1 MANDDRYV
9 IALQVCDE
17 GRIDTVG
24 GKSAGLGRMMR
35 AGVPVPA
42 GFAISS
48 EAYTSMLSSGD
59 VAAEVSTLAA
69 SVDPIDVEG
78 LEATSRKIREIIE
91 RAPIPA
97 EVETS
102 VRHAYAEL
110 CMAAAASD
118 SHLPVAVRS
127 SATAEDL
134 PEASFAGQQDTFLW
148 VVGAD
153 DLLDHVRRCW
163 SSLYTGRAMAYRLE
177 NGFGH
182 DRVRMSVCVQKMVDA
197 RAAGV
202 MFTLNPINGDRS
214 KVAIDAS
221 WGLGEA
227 VASGE
232 VTPDNYLVDKVTL
245 DVVRRTISSK
255 AIEYRPVPAERRV
268 ERVAVGPERREAPC
282 ISDEELIVLA
292 VHAKAIEAEAGAP
305 QDLEWA
311 IEAGGDPPANVV
323 LLQTR
328 PETVWSGRDRATV
341 TEGGR
346 SAMDNIVA
354 NLITGVRIRAAPP
367 RPDTPESASSPAQG
381 E

>member
-1 MANDDRYV
+1 MANEDRYV
-9 IALQVCDE
+9 ISLEACDE
-17 GRIDTVG
+17 GRIDAVG

-35 AGVPVPA
+35 AGVPVPS

-48 EAYTSMLSSGD
+48 EAFTSMLSSGD
-59 VAAEVSTLAA
+59 VAAEVSMLAA
-69 SVDPIDVEG
+69 GVDPSDVEG
-78 LEATSRKIREIIE
+78 LEATSQKIRVIIE
-91 RAPIPA
+91 RAAIPA
-97 EVETS
+97 EVEVA
-102 VRHAYAEL
+102 VRGAYAEL
-110 CMAAAASD
+110 CGGVVASGSD
-118 SHLPVAVRS
+118 LPVAVRS

-177 NGFGH
+177 NGFDH

-202 MFTLNPINGDRS
+202 MFTLNPSNGDRS
-214 KVAIDAS
+214 KVAIEAS

-232 VTPDNYLVDKVTL
+232 VTPDNYLVDKVSF

-255 AIEYRPVPAERRV
+255 AIEYRPVAAERRV
-268 ERVAVGPERREAPC
+268 ERVAVDPERREAPC
-282 ISDEELIVLA
+282 ISDEEIIVLA
-292 VHAKAIEAEAGAP
+292 THAKAIESAAGTP

-311 IEAGGDPPANVV
+311 IEAGGEPPANVV

-328 PETVWSGRDRATV
+328 PETVWSGRGRATV
-341 TEGGR
+341 TEGER

-354 NLITGVRIRAAPP
+354 NLITGVRIRAGPS
-367 RPDTPESASSPAQG
+367 RPDTPDTAGSPAQG